1 MDFSDVRE
9 KMEKSLEIV
18 CGEIAGIRTGRANPA
33 LVESLVCSVYG
44 GTQRLKLNELAM
56 ISAPDPKT
64 IVIQPF
70 DASIIGE
77 IRQGIEKANLG
88 LVPVI
93 DGEIIRIQVPSLS
106 MERRQEFVKLL
117 HGQLENGRVMVR
129 QVRHEKMVEIKRA
142 FEEKALSEDEK
153 FRLEEELQKIT
164 DEFVGKINEMGE
176 KKEAELLQ
184 V

>member
-1 MDFSDVRE
+1 MDFTDVRE
-9 KMEKSLEIV
+9 KMEKSVEIV
-18 CGEIAGIRTGRANPA
+18 RGEIAAIRTGRANPA
-33 LVESLVCSVYG
+33 LVENLLCAVYG
-44 GTQRLKLNELAM
+44 GTQHLKLNELAM

-117 HGQLENGRVMVR
+117 HEQLENGRVMVR
-129 QVRHEKMVEIKRA
+129 QIRHEKMAEIKRA
-142 FEEKALSEDEK
+142 FEEKELGEDEK

-164 DEFVGKINEMGE
+164 DEFIGKINEMGE